1 MSLPP
6 GDESMLECPIQD
18 PDISSSV
25 PVSGVRNSGSRPSVC
40 CCQTD
45 DWIVKFTDNRYI
57 CQYFCH
63 GAWLLVLHYFK
74 HIELT
79 IQHLKKKTLFGHSCI
94 YFVSISTILIK
105 CNNIHFIY
113 IYI

>member
-25 PVSGVRNSGSRPSVC
+25 PVSGVRNSGRRH

-45 DWIVKFTDNRYI
+45 DWILKFTDNRYI
-57 CQYFCH
+57 CLYFCH

-79 IQHLKKKTLFGHSCI
+79 IHLFILFLFLGGI
-94 YFVSISTILIK
+94 VVYIL
-105 CNNIHFIY
+105 Y
-113 IYI
+113 QLALY